1 MKINKRLYSG
11 YLKLVNEKDHY
22 QDDFTQMVVQP
33 ISPCRVR
40 YVKRKNLLTS
50 TEEINTTNTTP
61 DLFVEPTSFQIHLD
75 RELCQGHATCM
86 AEAPELFHVDEE
98 GNVTVLQDNLSINA
112 LEKARLAEKYCPT
125 KAILIKTT
133 NT

>member
-1 MKINKRLYSG
+1 
-11 YLKLVNEKDHY
+11 
-22 QDDFTQMVVQP
+22 MVVQP

-50 TEEINTTNTTP
+50 TEEINTTNQAP
-61 DLFVEPTSFQIHLD
+61 EVSVESNNFQIHLD
-75 RELCQGHATCM
+75 RGLCQGHATCM

-98 GNVTVLQDNLSINA
+98 GNVTVLQDSPSLDI

-133 NT
+133 NP

>member
-1 MKINKRLYSG
+1 M
-11 YLKLVNEKDHY
+11 
-22 QDDFTQMVVQP
+22 VQP

-50 TEEINTTNTTP
+50 TEEINTTNTTSEVS
-61 DLFVEPTSFQIHLD
+61 VEPTNFQIYLD

-86 AEAPELFHVDEE
+86 AEAPDLFHVDEE
-98 GNVTVLQDNLSINA
+98 GNVTVLQDNPSIDV

-133 NT
+133 NPQ